1 MKSLEP
7 IRRAFS
13 LGAMSDRD
21 RRAIK
26 LGALVLVPGLL
37 YVAAVKP
44 YFAALADTRDRVEA
58 ERRLLDRE
66 LALLQQKN
74 SLPGEL
80 STAKRNAQRAENRLV
95 AAPNVT
101 LAETE
106 LTELIEKIGG
116 LSRVL
121 LKEVRNVPTP
131 RGYVDP
137 EGVQTVRLAIRG
149 ESDLEGVLTYLQR
162 IEQSPLLLRIHEL
175 SLEPAPPPRAEP
187 AQRGRPPR
195 RPLNAD
201 AGVLQFTIVVE
212 GFTPATMASVE
223 SSR

>member
-1 MKSLEP
+1 MISLQA
-7 IRRAFS
+7 IRQAFS
-13 LGAMSDRD
+13 FSSLSDRD
-21 RRAIK
+21 RRAIR
-26 LGALVLVPGLL
+26 LGALLLVPGLL
-37 YVAAVKP
+37 YVVAVKP
-44 YFAALADTRDRVEA
+44 YFAALSETRDRVEA

-66 LALLQQKN
+66 MALLQEKAT
-74 SLPGEL
+74 LPTSL
-80 STAKRNAQRAENRLV
+80 STAKREAQRAQNRLV
-95 AAPNVT
+95 TASNVT
-101 LAETE
+101 MAETE
-106 LTELIEKIGG
+106 LTELLEQIGG

-131 RGYVDP
+131 RGHVDP
-137 EGVQTVRLAIRG
+137 AGVQTVRLAIRG

-187 AQRGRPPR
+187 APRGRPPR

-212 GFTPATMASVE
+212 GFTPETHSSVE